1 MTVIRALCEL
11 SLIYP
16 LPKPLPVEVI
26 DGRFIQVNVCG
37 RRATHNAGPPQRWI
51 EVTSKATLTFCER
64 YEIIACAP
72 SFHYHNL
79 YGRKTKPLTF

>member
-37 RRATHNAGPPQRWI
+37 RKATHNAGPPQSGLR
-51 EVTSKATLTFCER
+51 
-64 YEIIACAP
+64 
-72 SFHYHNL
+72 
-79 YGRKTKPLTF
+79 